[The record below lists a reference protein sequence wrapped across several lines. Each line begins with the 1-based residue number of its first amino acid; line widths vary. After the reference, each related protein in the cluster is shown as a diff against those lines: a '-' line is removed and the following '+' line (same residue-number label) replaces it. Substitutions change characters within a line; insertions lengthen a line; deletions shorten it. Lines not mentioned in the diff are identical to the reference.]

1 MNPPGDRG
9 ILSERRYAMGET
21 ILDKIVA
28 TKREEVAEARR
39 RRPLAEVRARVA
51 DAPPPRDF
59 RTAIVH
65 AGEVR
70 LIAEVKKASPSK
82 GIIRSDF
89 DPVAIARS
97 YVAGGAA
104 ALSVLTDA
112 QYFQG
117 SLEIFAQ
124 VRAAVDLPM
133 LRKEFMI
140 APYQFY
146 EARAAGA
153 DAVLLITSILSSAEL
168 RDFHALALELRMTP
182 LVETHSAEDLERVLS
197 EIEPALLGIN
207 NRDLSH
213 PQFHTTLEHADRMLP
228 LARAA
233 LGAGRALPPIVSESG
248 IHTAED
254 VAHLASLGV
263 SAVLVGESL
272 MRQPD
277 PGLAARELM
286 ARRQWERPIA

>member
-1 MNPPGDRG
+1 MSD
-9 ILSERRYAMGET
+9 ET
-21 ILDKIVA
+21 ILDRIVA

-39 RRPLAEVRARVA
+39 LRPLAEVRARVG

-59 RTAIVH
+59 RAAVVRP
-65 AGEVR
+65 GEVR

-82 GIIRSDF
+82 GIIRANF
-89 DPVAIARS
+89 NPVAIARS
-97 YVAGGAA
+97 YVGGGAA

-112 QYFQG
+112 EYFQG

-124 VRAAVDLPM
+124 VRAAVDLPI

-153 DAVLLITSILSSAEL
+153 DAVLLIASILSAAQL
-168 RDFHALALELRMTP
+168 RDFHALALELHMTP
-182 LVETHSAEDLERVLS
+182 LVETHSAKDVERVLT

-207 NRDLSH
+207 NRDLHDSH
-213 PQFHTTLEHADRMLP
+213 FRTTLDHTDRMLP
-228 LARAA
+228 VARAA
-233 LGAGRALPPIVSESG
+233 LPAGRALPPVVSESG
-248 IHTAED
+248 IHSADD
-254 VAHLASLGV
+254 VARLAALGV

-277 PGLAARELM
+277 PGQAARELM
-286 ARRQWERPIA
+286 ARGRRSESPA